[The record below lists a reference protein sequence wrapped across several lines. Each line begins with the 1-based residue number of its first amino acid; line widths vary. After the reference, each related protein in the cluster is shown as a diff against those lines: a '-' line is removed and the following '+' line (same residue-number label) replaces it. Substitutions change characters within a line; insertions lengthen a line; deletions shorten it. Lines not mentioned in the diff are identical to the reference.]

1 VGNGSSTNVSQGQWH
16 RHIFPLFQH
25 PSTVAPE
32 LQQGGFTIA
41 EIVVSIVVFAIMIG
55 GLTNAYI
62 SIKYSYTLARQ
73 LNEVYTV
80 LSACPEID
88 RALQYDSISS
98 TSNCYPNNSFPVED
112 SSGGVI
118 SYAPSLSVTPTSS
131 LSGSDPLQ
139 SIPDSKVVA
148 IQVGLPRPNTAV
160 PPLQLR
166 MLITRNGVGQ
176 L

>member
-1 VGNGSSTNVSQGQWH
+1 MKKETGTKVGMG
-16 RHIFPLFQH
+16 
-25 PSTVAPE
+25 E
-32 LQQGGFTIA
+32 GGFTIA
-41 EIVVSIVVFAIMIG
+41 EIVVAIVVFAIIVG
-55 GLTNAYI
+55 GLTNAYV
-62 SIKYSYTLARQ
+62 SLKYSYTLSRQ
-73 LNEVYTV
+73 FNEVYTV

-98 TSNCYPNNSFPVED
+98 TSNCYPNNTFPVED
-112 SSGGVI
+112 SAGGI
-118 SYAPSLSVTPTSS
+118 ITYSPSLTVTATSS
-131 LSGSDPLQ
+131 LAASDPLQ

-148 IQVGLPRPNTAV
+148 VQVGLPKPNKSV